1 MPRVCF
7 WMLLAASMFPAM
19 AAAQDTAYNDALGR
33 AMSGYFAGRL
43 IETQNELGQL
53 IQIGAA
59 DPRAYYFRGLCAW
72 QMGRTA
78 DAQRD
83 FARGA
88 ELEQADPEHWSE
100 VSTSLTR
107 VQGTARRSLENY
119 RGPARMALARQ
130 RDARRLA
137 HYGIGPSRPPIEQVA
152 AASVPAATAPP
163 AAALPMPQA
172 APAAAPDEK
181 PAADPFAAPAAT
193 EKPAAPAEDPFAA
206 PAARA
211 ASPMPTATADKP
223 AAASAEPAATPPPAE
238 PPAAEPPTASLPTA
252 SAQPAAADAS
262 TPEGSISAGIA
273 AIDQP
278 QNLWPLLPAQY
289 QSDIQSLVNQF
300 GDKMDS
306 ELWAKTFA
314 VLKKLVK
321 VGKDKRELILKQ
333 PMLAAVPGG
342 KEEMAQNWDRIMEL
356 LDTLLGSEI
365 STVEGLKTFDPAA
378 FLTGTGG
385 KIVKLLADAPPAAG
399 APAGPSLAQLKAAKV
414 STAKTEGD
422 SATVNVAVE
431 GKPPIDVQ
439 LKRVDGKWL
448 PAQMVDGWTEKVA
461 AAKASLEQLNVAAQK
476 PQGMMMLQMADG
488 VLDQLLAAKD
498 EAAFNAALAPI
509 LALLGRFAGKLPAG
523 GAMPFPGAPPMGAPG
538 AAPMTPAP

>member
-1 MPRVCF
+1 
-7 WMLLAASMFPAM
+7 
-19 AAAQDTAYNDALGR
+19 
-33 AMSGYFAGRL
+33 
-43 IETQNELGQL
+43 
-53 IQIGAA
+53 
-59 DPRAYYFRGLCAW
+59 
-72 QMGRTA
+72 
-78 DAQRD
+78 
-83 FARGA
+83 
-88 ELEQADPEHWSE
+88 
-100 VSTSLTR
+100 
-107 VQGTARRSLENY
+107 
-119 RGPARMALARQ
+119 
-130 RDARRLA
+130 
-137 HYGIGPSRPPIEQVA
+137 
-152 AASVPAATAPP
+152 
-163 AAALPMPQA
+163 
-172 APAAAPDEK
+172 
-181 PAADPFAAPAAT
+181 
-193 EKPAAPAEDPFAA
+193 
-206 PAARA
+206 
-211 ASPMPTATADKP
+211 MPTATADKP

-262 TPEGSISAGIA
+262 TPEGSISAAIA

-289 QSDIQSLVNQF
+289 QSDIQVLVNQF
-300 GDKMDS
+300 GGKMDS
-306 ELWAKTFA
+306 ELWDKTFA

-342 KEEMAQNWDRIMEL
+342 KEQMTQNWDRMMEL
-356 LDTLLGSEI
+356 LDTVLGSEI

-385 KIVKLLADAPPAAG
+385 KIAKLLADAPAPGAG

-422 SATVNVAVE
+422 SATVNVTVE

-448 PAQMVDGWTEKVA
+448 PVQMVDGWADKVA

-509 LALLGRFAGKLPAG
+509 LGLLGQFGGKPPAG
-523 GAMPFPGAPPMGAPG
+523 GAMPFPGGPPMGLPGAPPMGPPG
-538 AAPMTPAP
+538 AAPMNPAP